1 MELGGWYPD
10 PDGTPGRVRWWDG
23 SASSWTGHTARAG
36 SAQARRPPQVDGPRN
51 WWQRLRASRGRNAER
66 AQPEPALVA
75 QQDWRERPAA
85 AGPDV
90 IPYDDPASGIY
101 NAPYD
106 APAPERAEPE
116 RAVPYED
123 PAAGIFAAR
132 LDEAGKSTKD
142 RAPVDDVISYGS
154 APAADRW
161 RGLLRNPAFGYSFMA
176 VLVVAVVVVGLVL
189 TGGAKSP
196 QDDPVALPS
205 QNSTP
210 DNRPLLEQLCAN
222 TSPSNPDPHAPTT
235 PVPPGN
241 RIIDTNAHI
250 SYAQQGTP
258 FRAWDLGPWGNVGGG
273 LGEIFTTGQYFVTQ
287 ADTPDHSPYMATVL
301 SGTVPA
307 TYSDDPHPNIECA
320 ARVIGDD
327 VRKSYY
333 PQPNTR
339 KDLTAKSMTI
349 SGRPAYLLEF
359 HLAFDEP
366 GFNAKG
372 ELVAICVIDVPGN
385 KAAALYVSIPDT
397 HQQYDKIVQPLVNSI
412 RVN

>member
-10 PDGTPGRVRWWDG
+10 PDGTPHQVRWWDG
-23 SASSWTGHTARAG
+23 SGWTGHTARAG
-36 SAQARRPPQVDGPRN
+36 SAQARRAPRVAEPT
-51 WWQRLRASRGRNAER
+51 WWQRLRRQQP
-66 AQPEPALVA
+66 QPEPVLVA
-75 QQDWRERPAA
+75 RHDWRDRPAA
-85 AGPDV
+85 GHEV
-90 IPYDDPASGIY
+90 VPYDDPASGIY

-106 APAPERAEPE
+106 APPPERAEPQ

-123 PAAGIFAAR
+123 PSAGIFAAR
-132 LDEAGKSTKD
+132 LDEAGKHEPAESTKD
-142 RAPVDDVISYGS
+142 SPADDFVSYGS
-154 APAADRW
+154 SPDRP
-161 RGLLRNPAFGYSFMA
+161 GGILRSPAFGYSVMA
-176 VLVVAVVVVGLVL
+176 ALIVVVVVAGLML
-189 TGGAKSP
+189 TGTKSP
-196 QDDPVALPS
+196 QGDPLAIPT
-205 QNSTP
+205 QDTTQ
-210 DNRPLLEQLCAN
+210 DNRPLLEQLCSN
-222 TSPSNPDPHAPTT
+222 TSPSNPDPNAPAT
-235 PVPPGN
+235 PVPPGA
-241 RIIDTNAHI
+241 RILDTTAHI
-250 SYAQQGTP
+250 SYAKQGAP

-287 ADTPDHSPYMATVL
+287 ADTPDNSPYMATVL

-333 PQPNTR
+333 PQPNSR
-339 KDLTAKSMTI
+339 NDLTAKEMTI

-359 HLAFDEP
+359 HLAFNEP
-366 GFNAKG
+366 GFTAKG

-397 HQQYDKIVQPLVNSI
+397 HKQYDKIVQPLVDSI